1 VKRRPEAATS
11 TSSDSGL
18 PSELAAGPD
27 PDLWCPADLVV
38 PSWMDDE
45 AGRRELRAFAAS
57 RNWRDAGERWGAE
70 QGLGHRQWMELLP
83 ADVGYAVSA
92 RGRLHIATGQA
103 PWEHSGEGV

>member
-1 VKRRPEAATS
+1 MKRRPEAT

-18 PSELAAGPD
+18 PPELAAGPD

-57 RNWRDAGERWGAE
+57 RNWRDAGEKWGAE

-83 ADVGYAVSA
+83 PDVGAAVSA
-92 RGRLHIATGQA
+92 RGRLRIASGYLQA
-103 PWEHSGEGV
+103 PWEHSGDGL